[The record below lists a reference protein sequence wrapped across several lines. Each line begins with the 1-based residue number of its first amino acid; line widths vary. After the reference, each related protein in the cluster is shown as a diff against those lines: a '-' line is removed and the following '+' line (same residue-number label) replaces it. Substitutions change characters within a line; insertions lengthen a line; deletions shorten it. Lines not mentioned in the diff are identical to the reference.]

1 MAAPKSHRQI
11 INKLGDGTVQTRIT
25 RMNAFLAFS
34 IALLATASSVQARD
48 MGIAPAKPETV
59 GFSSERLQRLEKGM
73 QAYIDQKQLAGM
85 VTFVGRH
92 GKVVHEKTY
101 GVMDLQSNAP
111 IKNDSIVRIFSMTKP
126 ITGVAMMM
134 LYEEG
139 KWRINDP
146 ISRYIPEFKDLK
158 VFAGMGAD
166 GKPILEAPKH
176 PPTMGELMS
185 HTAGFTYGL
194 FGASPVDKMY
204 QADNPLGAANLQE
217 FINKLSKLPLA
228 YQPGEGWMYSVSV
241 DVQGY
246 IVEKL
251 SGKTL
256 GEFMRERIFDPLGM
270 KDSGFSVPADKVARV
285 ATIYNG
291 GPNGLV
297 PTPRDPAISKEP
309 GLPQGGGGL
318 YSTGPDYL
326 RFLQMLANGGEL
338 DGHRL
343 IAPSSV
349 ELMRTNRVS
358 DEVRATGKFGIGNY
372 RQQPG
377 LGFGLDFCILEDPLK
392 LGSTT
397 GKGTYLWD
405 GIAGTW
411 FWVDPTNDIVFVGI
425 IQRMMGGPMGSLPNI
440 EDLSRQLVHQALV
453 DPSK

>member
-1 MAAPKSHRQI
+1 
-11 INKLGDGTVQTRIT
+11 
-25 RMNAFLAFS
+25 MNAFLAFS
-34 IALLATASSVQARD
+34 FALLVTASAAQARD
-48 MGIAPAKPETV
+48 ASIAPAKPETV
-59 GFSSERLQRLEKGM
+59 GFSADRLQRLEKGM
-73 QAYIDQKQLAGM
+73 QAYVDQKQLAG
-85 VTFVGRH
+85 VATILARH
-92 GKVVHEKTY
+92 GKVVHEKSY

-111 IKNDSIVRIFSMTKP
+111 LKTDSIVRIFSMTKP

-158 VFAGMGAD
+158 VFAGVGAD

-176 PPTMGELMS
+176 APTMGELMS

-194 FGASPVDKMY
+194 FGASPVDKLY
-204 QADNPLGAANLQE
+204 QADNPLAAPNLQE

-256 GEFMRERIFDPLGM
+256 GEFMRERIFNPLKM
-270 KDSGFSVPADKVARV
+270 TDTAFSVPADKLGRV

-291 GPNGLV
+291 GPSGLV
-297 PTPRDPAISKEP
+297 PTPRDPSISKEP

-318 YSTGPDYL
+318 YSTGNDYL

-338 DGHRL
+338 DGQRL

-349 ELMRTNRVS
+349 ELMRTNRVP
-358 DEVRATGKFGIGNY
+358 DEIRTGKFGIGNY

-377 LGFGLDFCILEDPLK
+377 LGFGLDFAILEDPLK
-392 LGSTT
+392 LGSTA
-397 GKGTYLWD
+397 GKGSYLWD

-411 FWVDPTNDIVFVGI
+411 FWVDPTHDVVFVGI

-440 EDLSRQLVHQALV
+440 EDLSRQLVYQALT
-453 DPSK
+453 DPAK